1 MELEILFTEQR
12 WNILKSLSEGKF
24 SPLQL
29 ARRSN
34 TTIANISQQLR
45 LLEAAEL
52 VKKEKIQNRE
62 KGKPRTLFS
71 LSHDYAYLVSTMKDF
86 AKKKLLELSDYH
98 KIILRILFLENP
110 ELHYYL
116 SKFYW
121 KIEDYLDQI
130 QMIMVISDKEEI
142 EVVIVADKAKEIEKK
157 INTVVIKGPD
167 NKVKQ
172 IKIQGIIKNELI
184 KLIEQGKEP
193 FSSVKDLQVIYD
205 PTYIIA
211 ELKKQKGGN

>member
-12 WNILKSLSEGKF
+12 WNILKSLTEGRF

-29 ARRSN
+29 AQRSN

-52 VKKEKIQNRE
+52 IKKEKIQNRE